1 MEQTFN
7 HGSNY
12 DLEKWTP
19 CKFCRDWSYPWR
31 MEFQTKEGKVS
42 IEGWFCPTC
51 GRLLSSWEVN
61 GWSRN
66 VHAIFY
72 DEASQLPGKQGNLQS
87 KLEPILTMTIE
98 KPKHEGENQ
107 R

>member
-1 MEQTFN
+1 MEQTFSYCPN
-7 HGSNY
+7 C

-19 CKFCRDWSYPWR
+19 CEFCKDWSRPWR

-42 IEGWFCPTC
+42 IDGWFCPTC
-51 GRLLSSWEVN
+51 GRPLSSWEVN

-66 VHAIFY
+66 VHVS
-72 DEASQLPGKQGNLQS
+72 DKQGNLQS